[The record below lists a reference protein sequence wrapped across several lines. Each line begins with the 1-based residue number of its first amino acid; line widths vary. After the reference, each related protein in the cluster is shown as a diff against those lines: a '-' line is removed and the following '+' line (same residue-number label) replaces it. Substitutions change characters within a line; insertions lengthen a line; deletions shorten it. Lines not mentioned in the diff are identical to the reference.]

1 MTRIEAITR
10 LTEITDQLNAD
21 ELRVLAKFGRKILKG
36 SVKHG
41 HMDLI
46 NDTRDW
52 TLEQQDER
60 VDDACYGYM
69 REVQAEMR
77 AERRATTDPVSVGL
91 REIHD
96 TSPATCGRLYGCSGG
111 YHDEE
116 CELGIVLRGHE
127 LRRRGLL

>member
-21 ELRVLAKFGRKILKG
+21 ELRVLAKFGRKILNG
-36 SVKHG
+36 SIKHG

-46 NDTRDW
+46 NDTRNWDI
-52 TLEQQDER
+52 EQQDER

-77 AERRATTDPVSVGL
+77 AEKRAATDPASVGL
-91 REIHD
+91 REAPTLWCARCSRD
-96 TSPATCGRLYGCSGG
+96 SDKLYTGLCEACCFGRSA
-111 YHDEE
+111 
-116 CELGIVLRGHE
+116 
-127 LRRRGLL
+127 